1 VKTTEQHGNSD
12 HVEDEITSLDDLP
25 DVARV
30 ARRQKFLNRWYKP
43 VALAP
48 FVVVLIL
55 SLKIFPK
62 VNEQVFFWP
71 MMAALLWAMGIAAYS
86 FYLLFWFKC
95 PRCHERFGLGE
106 ACRNCDLARHRNVSL
121 NIEPTEEQA

>member
-1 VKTTEQHGNSD
+1 MIAIEKYRDPGLTD
-12 HVEDEITSLDDLP
+12 DEITSLDDLP

-30 ARRQKFLNRWYKP
+30 ARRQRFLNRWYKL

-62 VNEQVFFWP
+62 ANEQVFFWP
-71 MMAALLWAMGIAAYS
+71 MLAALLWAMGVVAYS

-106 ACRNCDLARHRNVSL
+106 ACRNCGLARHRNVSL
-121 NIEPTEEQA
+121 NIESTEEQA